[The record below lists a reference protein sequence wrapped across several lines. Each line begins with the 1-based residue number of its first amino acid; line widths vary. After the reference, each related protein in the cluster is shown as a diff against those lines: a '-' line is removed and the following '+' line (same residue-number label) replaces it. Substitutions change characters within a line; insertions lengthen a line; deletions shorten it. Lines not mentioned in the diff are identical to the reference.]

1 MNPVPT
7 LPCKIKARA
16 CDWAVEGKGGTE
28 GFREWGKTGKERR
41 EKKKELLWKKK
52 NFQEGERELSWGRN
66 TENVALLTG

>member
-1 MNPVPT
+1 MLTANSCAEETCVGLSFPR
-7 LPCKIKARA
+7 L
-16 CDWAVEGKGGTE
+16 
-28 GFREWGKTGKERR
+28 RERNHKERR